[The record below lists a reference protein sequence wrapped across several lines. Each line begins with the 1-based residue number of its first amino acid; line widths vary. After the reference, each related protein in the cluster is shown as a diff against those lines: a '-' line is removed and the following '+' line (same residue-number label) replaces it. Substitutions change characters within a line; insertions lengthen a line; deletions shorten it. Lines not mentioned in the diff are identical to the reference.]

1 MFGILI
7 LINFYMSLRFLTTGH
22 IVDNVQ
28 VFSKNSLDF
37 YEPIKGVQV
46 SDHYKIDKI
55 VLDAKLT
62 PLKESGFNSFIS
74 LQNKVKSL
82 KYNEIRTEDNFLVP
96 LAQSYEATLTL
107 FQDFFEEFQERY
119 VRYENFNND
128 NLFGEKNIFSFEYF
142 GVSDM
147 VIGVLTLEDL
157 LQQCPDKKKVDLTDD
172 SSADTM
178 KTKST
183 LVDMN
188 LVLQNMLLRLEQEY
202 RILDSMSEGSM
213 DIVIESF
220 LIDQIEK
227 DDISTYKLGEFWCTN
242 VQLGPVCTVEIV
254 QLRDVDTWY
263 KLEGIPLLGHKLDD
277 TNLYSRNADV
287 FSLDIL
293 NCERISDGILYQC
306 SHQYDNN
313 ECEKSLN
320 EKKVQSILNH
330 CSFVQIQEDKDII
343 STLSWVIYVY
353 ANLLSVDNYTNLP
366 TTPFDV
372 IGIQNNEPLSISY
385 SNRDFIQQSNSQQM
399 IFSGFYF
406 SDSDVE
412 EIIQYFE
419 TPFPSTN
426 MFGIVQITLG
436 AGFIIMSI
444 LVCLYVTKFKPKQ
457 PNIIFRVNGFNRG
470 TPSRLNEHRLRNTNT
485 RI

>member
-7 LINFYMSLRFLTTGH
+7 LINFYMSLRFITTGH
-22 IVDNVQ
+22 KLDSVQ

-37 YEPIKGVQV
+37 YEPIKGVQI

-55 VLDAKLT
+55 VLDAKHT

-74 LQNKVKSL
+74 IQNKFKDL
-82 KYNEIRTEDNFLVP
+82 KYDEIRKDNILVP
-96 LAQSYEATLTL
+96 LAQSYETTLTL

-142 GVSDM
+142 GVADM
-147 VIGVLTLEDL
+147 VVGVLTLEDL
-157 LQQCPDKKKVDLTDD
+157 LQNCPDKNKVDLTDD
-172 SSADTM
+172 VSAETM
-178 KTKST
+178 SAKST

-227 DDISTYKLGEFWCTN
+227 DDTSTYKIGEFWCTN

-287 FSLDIL
+287 YSLDIL

-320 EKKVQSILNH
+320 EKKVKSILNY

-353 ANLLSVDNYTNLP
+353 ANLLSVDNYTDLP
-366 TTPFDV
+366 VTPFNV

-412 EIIQYFE
+412 EITQYFE

-426 MFGIVQITLG
+426 MFGIVQIILG
-436 AGFIIMSI
+436 AGFIIMSV
-444 LVCLYVTKFKPKQ
+444 LVCLYVTQFKPKQ
-457 PNIIFRVNGFNRG
+457 PNIIFRVNGFNRNA
-470 TPSRLNEHRLRNTNT
+470 PSRLNEHRLSNTNK